1 MKRFI
6 YSFSGLILAATA
18 AHAQPAGDVG
28 AAEAEAPSSAAE
40 GATDTSVP
48 ADDST
53 LPGPADAGADPAAD
67 AGAPDAADAATTDTA
82 ASASAFSDTEV
93 DSFAKATVKLQ
104 AIQSDTTIAED
115 QKQSAMA
122 AAVTDAGLDPA
133 KYNEIGA
140 QVSADEALRA
150 RVQTAMARH
159 AGNSDG

>member
-6 YSFSGLILAATA
+6 YSFSGLVLAATA
-18 AHAQPAGDVG
+18 AHAQPAGDAG
-28 AAEAEAPSSAAE
+28 AAGAEAPSSAVE
-40 GATDTSVP
+40 GS
-48 ADDST
+48 
-53 LPGPADAGADPAAD
+53 ADAGLPADEGAAPTTGADAGAD
-67 AGAPDAADAATTDTA
+67 AGAPDAADAATADTA
-82 ASASAFSDTEV
+82 SAASAFSDTEV

-122 AAVTDAGLDPA
+122 AAVSEAGLDPA

>member
-6 YSFSGLILAATA
+6 YSFSGLVLAATA
-18 AHAQPAGDVG
+18 ANAQPAGDAG
-28 AAEAEAPSSAAE
+28 AASAEAPSSAVE
-40 GATDTSVP
+40 GSADTSLP
-48 ADDST
+48 ADT
-53 LPGPADAGADPAAD
+53 GAD
-67 AGAPDAADAATTDTA
+67 AGAPEPSDAADAATADTA
-82 ASASAFSDTEV
+82 ASTSAFSDTEV

-104 AIQSDTTIAED
+104 SIQSDTTIAED

-122 AAVTDAGLDPA
+122 AAVTEAGLDPA

>member
-6 YSFSGLILAATA
+6 YSFSGLVLAATA
-18 AHAQPAGDVG
+18 ANAQPAGDAG
-28 AAEAEAPSSAAE
+28 AAGAEAPSSAVE
-40 GATDTSVP
+40 GS
-48 ADDST
+48 ADAG
-53 LPGPADAGADPAAD
+53 LPADAGAD
-67 AGAPDAADAATTDTA
+67 AGAPEASDAADAATADTA
-82 ASASAFSDTEV
+82 ASTSAFSDTEV

-104 AIQSDTTIAED
+104 SIQSDTTIAED